1 MSEKF
6 VTKIWRGSGLNVTG
20 FVVPPEVVAA
30 LGSSR
35 KPAVTVTVNGY
46 TYRSTVATMGGKFM
60 IGLSAEHRKGSG
72 LTGDETV
79 EVTLALDT
87 QSRIPPLPADLKSA
101 LTKAKVLEAFQSA
114 APSKQKEFVRQVE
127 EAKAAETRA
136 RRIAKVVAS
145 FQ

>member
-1 MSEKF
+1 
-6 VTKIWRGSGLNVTG
+6 
-20 FVVPPEVVAA
+20 VAA